1 MFLFGIIFFIWLFV
15 SFYKYINPYE
25 NLIEDDMQ
33 QPIFL
38 NYSTKYRKPYI
49 QNCLNIKNNRIL

>member
-25 NLIEDDMQ
+25 NLIEDDME
-33 QPIFL
+33 QPFFL

-49 QNCLNIKNNRIL
+49 QKCLNIKNNRIL